1 MQKHC
6 RWFKSN
12 FIFVKN
18 HDLKSVEVDGII
30 YDEMDGHKFSKSF
43 MIIICDRA
51 VGKSRN
57 SIFVSRVIT
66 SMIECK
72 DRF

>member
-12 FIFVKN
+12 FIFIKN
-18 HDLKSVEVDGII
+18 HHLKSVEVDGII
-30 YDEMDGHKFSKSF
+30 YDEMDGHKFSESI